1 MFDFLKYNIRD
12 KEVIPMTKS
21 RTAELK
27 DRLRDA
33 LETRQMR
40 AVDLTEK
47 TGVPKSAVS
56 FYLAGK
62 SQPKA
67 DRLYKIA
74 QALDVSETWLLGYD
88 VPMARTADQK
98 KNDQL
103 AKLIVK
109 MRNDVNFYNTV
120 AALAEL
126 NEKQHQ
132 AVDQLISAFN
142 E

>member
-1 MFDFLKYNIRD
+1 
-12 KEVIPMTKS
+12 MTKT
-21 RTAELK
+21 RNAELK
-27 DRLRDA
+27 DRLKEA
-33 LETRQMR
+33 LQMRQLR
-40 AVDLTEK
+40 AVDLVEMAD
-47 TGVPKSAVS
+47 VPKSAIS

-62 SQPKA
+62 SKPKA

-88 VPMARTADQK
+88 VPMARTLESK

-109 MRNDVNFYNTV
+109 LRTDNDFYNTV
-120 AALAEL
+120 VALTEL
-126 NEKQHQ
+126 NEKQYRGVQ
-132 AVDQLISAFN
+132 QLISAFN